1 MTHTSLGSIINFDSV
16 DSLYLYNFI
25 DLIVFRL
32 VAVKILQTSESSTAL
47 LLSYEVL
54 CALKVNTA
62 ENIDKIF

>member
-54 CALKVNTA
+54 CALK
-62 ENIDKIF
+62 NIDKIF